1 MEKETKYTIKL
12 IEDPKT
18 GDLILPLTSDILNQV
33 GWDEGDT
40 LIWEE
45 LPSGSFSLRKKEEDK
60 NGS

>member
-1 MEKETKYTIKL
+1 MNDQTRYTIKL

-40 LIWEE
+40 LLWEE
-45 LPSGSFSLRKKEEDK
+45 LPNGSFSLRKKEEE
-60 NGS
+60 NE

>member
-1 MEKETKYTIKL
+1 MTNHVIKL
-12 IEDPKT
+12 IEDPET

-33 GWDEGDT
+33 GWDTGDT

>member
-1 MEKETKYTIKL
+1 MTTENKNIIKL
-12 IEDPKT
+12 IEDPET

-45 LPSGSFSLRKKEEDK
+45 LPSGSFSLRKKEKE
-60 NGS
+60 